1 MNNLVFGNAERK
13 PAVLPAPAVV
23 AVAAV
28 VISWQTTV
36 KGLFMEEKC
45 PNCRE
50 RKQVK
55 IEDEDEDE
63 DHKKEKE
70 QSVEQKL
77 TTKELIAKA
86 FLVKVKQVRKNE
98 EQDYKTGR
106 YAA

>member
-13 PAVLPAPAVV
+13 PAVLPAPAMV

-70 QSVEQKL
+70 QKCWAKVNNKSHLGPCSIKRFFNKL
-77 TTKELIAKA
+77 FGVGRTK
-86 FLVKVKQVRKNE
+86 
-98 EQDYKTGR
+98 Y
-106 YAA
+106 